1 VNLQDTDFALMGL
14 PERFALER
22 ATLDERWKQLQREVH
37 PDRFASQGAAAQ
49 RVAMQWSMRVNEA
62 YARLKDPLQR
72 ASYLCELRGARIDAE
87 RNTAMPAAFLMQQME
102 WREALDEAA
111 DEAALDALLTQ
122 TRAARQ
128 ALLVQ
133 LEQQLDAPSAPD
145 ASQAAESVRALMFVE
160 RFSQEVQTR
169 MDRLLDLS

>member
-1 VNLQDTDFALMGL
+1 
-14 PERFALER
+14 
-22 ATLDERWKQLQREVH
+22 
-37 PDRFASQGAAAQ
+37 
-49 RVAMQWSMRVNEA
+49 
-62 YARLKDPLQR
+62 
-72 ASYLCELRGARIDAE
+72 
-87 RNTAMPAAFLMQQME
+87 MPAAFLMQQME

-111 DEAALDALLTQ
+111 DEAALDALLAQ

-133 LEQQLDAPSAPD
+133 LEQQLDAPGAPD

>member
-1 VNLQDTDFALMGL
+1 MNLQDNDFALMGL

-72 ASYLCELRGARIDAE
+72 AAYLCELRGARIDAE

-111 DEAALDALLTQ
+111 DEAAFDGLLAQ

-133 LEQQLDAPSAPD
+133 LEQQLDAPGAPD